1 MLLVVPPVIVTVP
14 MLLLSIL
21 PVVPP
26 DIVIAPATLL
36 YTYPTFPPFT
46 SIVPKFAL
54 FIFPVIVPSVIITL
68 FVLLLFIAHDDFIF
82 PPVIVTLPSPSLL
95 IAFI

>member
-21 PVVPP
+21 PVV
-26 DIVIAPATLL
+26 
-36 YTYPTFPPFT
+36 PPFT

-68 FVLLLFIAHDDFIF
+68 FVLLLFIVHAFDESFAVIF
-82 PPVIVTLPSPSLL
+82 PPVIVTVPSPSLL
-95 IAFI
+95 ITVT

>member
-1 MLLVVPPVIVTVP
+1 
-14 MLLLSIL
+14 MLLLSII

-36 YTYPTFPPFT
+36 DRYPTSPPFT

-68 FVLLLFIAHDDFIF
+68 FVLLLFIAFDEYPSLIF
-82 PPVIVTLPSPSLL
+82 PPVIVTVPSPSLL
-95 IAFI
+95 ITVT